1 MNRST
6 IYSRLDSFLTR
17 TLSGSVFTWRQILNL
32 MIPGIL
38 DNLSIM
44 FINTLIVALISKNG
58 ETSVAAVS
66 LIGPITGLVTCIFSG
81 ISAGGT
87 IIVAQCLGKG
97 DSRLLRTA
105 IGMTIW
111 LTVFVG
117 ILICLPFLLFP
128 SAIVALLYPSA
139 EKAVLA
145 KAEIYLSGC
154 AWSILL
160 FTVYTAFFA
169 VLRGLG
175 ESKRCLT
182 LSIIINV
189 AYLVF
194 SILFLNIL
202 KWDIWGSVWALIL
215 ARFLGAVSAVTAL
228 LYWRPPVR
236 LRLREL
242 FTYERRLMRDTMQVS
257 IPLGLEQ
264 VCASL
269 GNIVAEMYMI
279 GLGTSAL
286 ATHAI
291 ASSLLGILYAPASSI
306 ASLSVAVVGRCV
318 GAEKYQEAY
327 LYGKRCNQLT
337 RILIAATALV
347 FFPLLTP
354 LLGQYDPSPETR
366 QLAPMLLYGSLIP
379 LLLFWP
385 VSNTL
390 PSTLRAM
397 KDTLF
402 PSVLSLAV
410 LWLVSI
416 ALGYLFAIPLGM
428 GLWGVWGA
436 MWLSWAVR
444 AVGFQLRFRK
454 IRSRIPAVRES

>member
-1 MNRST
+1 MNGNA
-6 IYSRLDSFLTR
+6 IHSRLDSFLTR
-17 TLSGSVFTWRQILNL
+17 TLSGSVFTWQQILNL

-66 LIGPITGLVTCIFSG
+66 LVGPITGLVTCIFSG

-105 IGMTIW
+105 IGMTVW
-111 LTVFVG
+111 LTVLVG
-117 ILICLPFLLFP
+117 IVICLPFLLFP
-128 SAIVALLYPSA
+128 RTIVELLYPSA
-139 EKAVLA
+139 EKAVLE
-145 KAEIYLSGC
+145 KAEIFLSGC

-175 ESKRCLT
+175 ESRRCLA

-215 ARFLGAVSAVTAL
+215 ARFLGAASAVAAL
-228 LYWRPPVR
+228 LFWRPPIR
-236 LRLREL
+236 LSFREL
-242 FTYERRLMRDTMQVS
+242 FTYQRSLMGDTLRVS

-264 VCASL
+264 VCASF
-269 GNIVAEMYMI
+269 GSIVAEMYMI

-318 GAEKYQEAY
+318 GAEKYREAY
-327 LYGKRCNQLT
+327 LYGKRCNQIT
-337 RILIAATALV
+337 RILIAVAALV
-347 FFPLLTP
+347 FFPLLSP
-354 LLGQYDPSPETR
+354 LLSQYDPSPEAQR
-366 QLAPMLLYGSLIP
+366 MAPLLLYGSLIP

-416 ALGYLFAIPLGM
+416 ALGYLFAIPFGM
-428 GLWGVWGA
+428 GLWGVWSA

-454 IRSRIPAVRES
+454 IRNRISSACES

>member
-1 MNRST
+1 MNRN
-6 IYSRLDSFLTR
+6 IVHCRLDLFLTR
-17 TLSGSVFTWRQILNL
+17 ALSGSVFTWQQILNL

-38 DNLSIM
+38 DSLSIM

-66 LIGPITGLVTCIFSG
+66 LVGPITGLVTCIFSG

-87 IIVAQCLGKG
+87 IIVAQCVGKG
-97 DSRLLRTA
+97 DSRLLHTA
-105 IGMTIW
+105 MGMTIW
-111 LTVFVG
+111 LTVSVG

-128 SAIVALLYPSA
+128 GAIVELLYPSA
-139 EKAVLA
+139 EKAVMA

-160 FTVYTAFFA
+160 FTVYNAFFA

-175 ESKRCLT
+175 ESRRCLT

-202 KWDIWGSVWALIL
+202 KWDIQGSVWALIL
-215 ARFLGAVSAVTAL
+215 ARLLGAASAVAAL
-228 LYWRPPVR
+228 LYWHPPVP
-236 LRLREL
+236 LRPREL
-242 FTYERRLMRDTMQVS
+242 LTYERGLMGDTMRVS

-264 VCASL
+264 VCGSL
-269 GNIVAEMYMI
+269 GSIVAEMYMI

-291 ASSLLGILYAPASSI
+291 ATSLLGILYAPASSI
-306 ASLSVAVVGRCV
+306 AGLSVAVVGRCV
-318 GAEKYQEAY
+318 GAEKYREAY
-327 LYGKRCNQLT
+327 LYGKRCNEIT
-337 RILIAATALV
+337 RILIVAAALL

-366 QLAPMLLYGSLIP
+366 RMAPLLLYGSLIP

-397 KDTLF
+397 KDTVF
-402 PSVLSLAV
+402 PSVLSLTV

-454 IRSRIPAVRES
+454 IRNRIPTA

>member
-1 MNRST
+1 MNTNVAHAR
-6 IYSRLDSFLTR
+6 INFFLNR
-17 TLSGSVFTWRQILNL
+17 TLSSSVFTWHQILDL

-38 DNLSIM
+38 DSLSIM

-66 LIGPITGLVTCIFSG
+66 LVGPITGLVTCIFSG

-87 IIVAQCLGKG
+87 IVVAQSLGKG
-97 DSRLLRTA
+97 NSCLLRVA
-105 IGMTIW
+105 IGMTVW
-111 LTVFVG
+111 LTVLVG
-117 ILICLPFLLFP
+117 ILICLPFVLFP
-128 SAIVALLYPSA
+128 RIIVETLYPSA
-139 EKAVLA
+139 EKVVTE
-145 KAEIYLSGC
+145 KAEVYLSGC

-175 ESKRCLT
+175 ESKRCLV

-194 SILFLNIL
+194 SVLFLNIL
-202 KWDIWGSVWALIL
+202 KWDIYGSVWALIL
-215 ARFLGAVSAVTAL
+215 ARFLGAASAVAAL
-228 LYWRPPVR
+228 LYWRPPVS
-236 LRLREL
+236 LRLQEL
-242 FTYERRLMRDTMQVS
+242 FAYEHQLMRDTMRVS

-264 VCASL
+264 VCGSL
-269 GNIVAEMYMI
+269 GSIVAEMYMI
-279 GLGTSAL
+279 GLGTTAL

-291 ASSLLGILYAPASSI
+291 TTSLLGILYAPASSI

-318 GAEKYQEAY
+318 GAEKYEEAY
-327 LYGKRCNQLT
+327 RYGRRCNQIT
-337 RILIAATALV
+337 RILVAAAALL
-347 FFPLLTP
+347 FFPVLPP
-354 LLGQYDPSPETR
+354 LLGQYDPTEETR
-366 QLAPMLLYGSLIP
+366 RMVPMLLYGSLIP
-379 LLLFWP
+379 LFLFWP
-385 VSNTL
+385 ISNTL

-397 KDTLF
+397 KDTIF

-416 ALGYLFAIPLGM
+416 ALGYLLAIPLGM
-428 GLWGVWGA
+428 GLWGVWAA

-444 AVGFQLRFRK
+444 AVGFRLRFQK
-454 IRSRIPAVRES
+454 LQNAAAKRS

>member
-1 MNRST
+1 MNRIMAHT
-6 IYSRLDSFLTR
+6 RVDFFFTR
-17 TLSGSVFTWRQILNL
+17 TLSGSVFTWQQILNL

-38 DNLSIM
+38 DSLSIM

-66 LIGPITGLVTCIFSG
+66 LVGPITGLVTCIFSG

-97 DSRLLRTA
+97 DSRLLRA
-105 IGMTIW
+105 AMGMTVW
-111 LTVFVG
+111 LTVCVG

-128 SAIVALLYPSA
+128 RAIVELLYPSA
-139 EKAVLA
+139 EKAVMA

-154 AWSILL
+154 VWSILL

-175 ESKRCLT
+175 ESRRCLA

-215 ARFLGAVSAVTAL
+215 ARFLGAAAAVAAL
-228 LYWRPPVR
+228 LYWHPPVP
-236 LRLREL
+236 LRPREL
-242 FTYERRLMRDTMQVS
+242 FSYERSLMGDTMQVS
-257 IPLGLEQ
+257 VPLGLEQ
-264 VCASL
+264 VCGSL
-269 GNIVAEMYMI
+269 GSIVAEMYMI
-279 GLGTSAL
+279 GLGTTAL

-291 ASSLLGILYAPASSI
+291 ANSLLGILYAPASSI

-318 GAEKYQEAY
+318 GAGKYREAY
-327 LYGKRCNQLT
+327 LYGKRCNQIT
-337 RILIAATALV
+337 RILVAAAALL

-366 QLAPMLLYGSLIP
+366 RMAPLLLFGSLIP

-390 PSTLRAM
+390 PSALRAM
-397 KDTLF
+397 KDTVF
-402 PSVLSLAV
+402 PSILSLTV

-416 ALGYLFAIPLGM
+416 GLGYLFAIPLGM
-428 GLWGVWGA
+428 GLWGVWAA

-444 AVGFQLRFRK
+444 AVGFQMRFRK
-454 IRSRIPAVRES
+454 IRKRIPTA